1 MIFLNVH
8 TLRLSKHGRNLFEL
22 EFEHWTFDSPGL
34 TSRNLINLNRVMTY
48 PYYIDRK
55 VLVLFTERDAF
66 LARLG
71 DPQNWLDGKTNE
83 K

>member
-1 MIFLNVH
+1 MIFFNVH
-8 TLRLSKHGRNLFEL
+8 TLRLTKHGRNLFEA
-22 EFEHWTFDSPGL
+22 EFEHWCFDSPGV
-34 TSRNLINLNRVMTY
+34 TSKNLIKLSRVMTY

-66 LARLG
+66 LAKLG
-71 DPQNWLDGKTNE
+71 DTQLWLDGKT